1 MTVFQHETT
10 KQVIQLDETQPGVF
24 EVLGSPTPIAILLAS
39 GWKPCP
45 QDPDYRGMPKA
56 SAPTKDT
63 LALTKRPQ

>member
-45 QDPDYRGMPKA
+45 QDPATGGCQKPALRPK
-56 SAPTKDT
+56 TRW
-63 LALTKRPQ
+63 L